1 MLYLICFLILLIDQI
16 TKYYAVSQL
25 QGQVPI
31 VLINNFLQ
39 FNYVENYGAAFG
51 ILQNKKLFFVIVTLV
66 VLIGIVI
73 YLKTNTKLH
82 KLMRVSLVM
91 IMAGALGNIID
102 RIRLGF
108 VVDFIDVR
116 FGNLYDYPVFNIADS
131 AIVIATI
138 FIAYLVLFD
147 KYQRD

>member
-1 MLYLICFLILLIDQI
+1 MRQNFHRIDVFIGDNILNRLKTMLE
-16 TKYYAVSQL
+16 
-25 QGQVPI
+25 
-31 VLINNFLQ
+31 N
-39 FNYVENYGAAFG
+39 NYVAMF
-51 ILQNKKLFFVIVTLV
+51 
-66 VLIGIVI
+66 I